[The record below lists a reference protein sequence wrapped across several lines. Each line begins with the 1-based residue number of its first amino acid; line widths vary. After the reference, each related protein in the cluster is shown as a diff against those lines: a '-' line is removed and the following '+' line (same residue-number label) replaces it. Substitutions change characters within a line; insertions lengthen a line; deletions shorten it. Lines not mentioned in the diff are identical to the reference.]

1 MSQWERNLYVL
12 WLGVVI
18 AGASFSLVTPF
29 LPLLLNDVGVVTN
42 VEFWSGLLFAAS
54 FVASSVMSPIWGSLA
69 DKYGK
74 KPMIIRSGI
83 GIGTTY
89 LLMAFATNQYHLL
102 ALRFMNGVLSGF
114 IPSSISLVATNTPED
129 RIGRSLGILQTGAA
143 AGSILGPLFGGVL
156 SKMFGNRN
164 TLLVAAGVLFVATL
178 VVTFGV
184 KEEVKGKNKQ
194 RSNILADLKEAATN
208 SDLMA
213 MLVTLLMIQASV
225 QILQPVL
232 TLYVAKFGTGDNTA
246 LVTGVVF
253 SAVGVAT
260 VIAAPLWGRYG
271 EKVGFR
277 RVLFIGLVGTAL
289 ASIPQV
295 FAGSVVQFGI
305 LRFIFGIFMAGV
317 LPAANAT
324 IAAAVSP
331 EFRGRA
337 FGISNSFNMMGNAI
351 GPMIG
356 GIIGTWLGIKVVFL
370 TTGVMMLLTAL
381 WVKTVLKAPAAAV
394 QKAEQ
399 QAAV

>member
-12 WLGVVI
+12 WVGVVI

-54 FVASSVMSPIWGSLA
+54 FVASSIMSPIWGSLA

-102 ALRFMNGVLSGF
+102 GLRFMNGVLSGF

-178 VVTFGV
+178 VVAFGV
-184 KEEVKGKNKQ
+184 KEDVKGKNKQ
-194 RSNILADLKEAATN
+194 RSNILSDLKEAAQN

-232 TLYVAKFGTGDNTA
+232 TLYVAQFGTGDNTA
-246 LVTGVVF
+246 LITGVVF
-253 SAVGVAT
+253 SSVGIAT
-260 VIAAPLWGRYG
+260 VLAAPSWGRYG
-271 EKVGFR
+271 ERVGFR
-277 RVLFIGLVGTAL
+277 RVLYIGLVGTAL
-289 ASIPQV
+289 ASIPQI
-295 FAGSVVQFGI
+295 FAANVVQFGI
-305 LRFIFGIFMAGV
+305 LRFIFGVFMAGV

-351 GPMIG
+351 GPLVG
-356 GIIGTWLGIKVVFL
+356 GVIGTWLGIRAVFL

-381 WVKTVLKAPAAAV
+381 WVKTILKAPAQRAQEV
-394 QKAEQ
+394 ER